1 MRGNSTFWQHLRILA
16 NRGIISSMK
25 STHRYLPVNDAQR
38 AWGLYATCAGHS
50 QTRPGDEF
58 PSSAHPDEYF
68 FTWKKGRIL
77 HEWQFSLVEHGCG
90 IVEFSGKRYSVNE
103 NTLIILPP
111 GCWHRFRPDK
121 STGWTTFWIGLGGE
135 LAERLVG
142 GLGIKMDGDVRDI
155 PRSSEVS
162 RLLADTVNDIIA
174 YGFDRPCSM
183 AARVLS
189 LVATLAEESSSAAK
203 VASTSGLVSRA
214 QSHILEH
221 ATEHV
226 DFAALAESL
235 GVPYRTLRY
244 MFAKETGTS
253 LLQYQLETRLT
264 RAKNLLR
271 STDMPIGEIASR
283 LGFNS
288 TWYFAHFFQKRVR
301 SSPAAYRKKQKSRA
315 AGSNPSRS
323 SAGSCG
329 V

>member
-1 MRGNSTFWQHLRILA
+1 
-16 NRGIISSMK
+16 MK
-25 STHRYLPVNDAQR
+25 STHRYLSVNDAQR

-90 IVEFSGKRYSVNE
+90 IVEFPGKRLSANE
-103 NTLIILPP
+103 NALIILPP
-111 GCWHRFRPDK
+111 ECWHRYRPDK
-121 STGWTTFWIGLGGE
+121 STGWTTLWIGLGGQ

-142 GLGIKMDGDVRDI
+142 GLGVKMDGDVRDI
-155 PRSSEVS
+155 SRSSELPRVFAETVS
-162 RLLADTVNDIIA
+162 DIIA
-174 YGFDRPCSM
+174 HGVEHPYST
-183 AARVLS
+183 ATRVLS
-189 LVATLAEESSSAAK
+189 LVAALAEESSSAANG
-203 VASTSGLVSRA
+203 ASTAGLVSRA

-221 ATEHV
+221 ATEQV

-253 LLQYQLETRLT
+253 LLQYQLETRLV

-271 STDMPIGEIASR
+271 STDMPIGEIANR

-301 SSPAAYRKKQKSRA
+301 SSPAAYRKRQKSRTDF
-315 AGSNPSRS
+315 
-323 SAGSCG
+323 
-329 V
+329 